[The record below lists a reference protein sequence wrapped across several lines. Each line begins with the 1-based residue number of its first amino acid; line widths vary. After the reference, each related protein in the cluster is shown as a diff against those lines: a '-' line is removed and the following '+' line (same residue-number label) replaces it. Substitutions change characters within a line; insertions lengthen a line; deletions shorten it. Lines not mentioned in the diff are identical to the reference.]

1 MRKKHDPQRS
11 CVVCSTK
18 VSKRDL
24 IRVVM
29 TPEGD
34 CDVDDTGKRAGRG
47 AYLCHQARCW
57 HAASKGDRLARALRS
72 EITATD
78 RGRLAAFG
86 EALDASASPVA

>member
-24 IRVVM
+24 VRVVM

-34 CDVDDTGKRAGRG
+34 CDVDSTGKRAGRG

-57 HAASKGDRLARALRS
+57 QVALKGDRLARALHS

-78 RGRLAAFG
+78 RERLAAFG
-86 EALDASASPVA
+86 EALDAPASSVA